1 MFPLLV
7 LALSAAA
14 APANPS
20 WFYISGSDGVARY
33 VETSGIVSEG
43 DSRTVLTLSVY
54 AQPRPNG
61 AYNIAVTMGFDCGKR
76 LFRTLDYAALDQK
89 GKVMLTEPSQD
100 SSYRVPGEGSF
111 NELAMKFVCFREGGT
126 QVADPLEDAEWRLW
140 D

>member
-7 LALSAAA
+7 LALIAGT

-20 WFYISGSDGVARY
+20 WFYISGNDGVARY

-43 DSRTVLTLSVY
+43 DSRTVLTLSAY

-61 AYNIAVTMGFDCGKR
+61 AYNIAVTMGFDCRKR

-111 NELAMKFVCFREGGT
+111 NELAMNFVCFREGGT